1 MGFKNISNY
10 DLKKFVFEKIIAD
23 INKNTNF
30 VTLKQLIRKE
40 DN

>member
-1 MGFKNISNY
+1 MIPNDMS
-10 DLKKFVFEKIIAD
+10 EKTRIK
-23 INKNTNF
+23 NKNTNF